1 MNTDLS
7 EKNAVPEISIPPIVF
22 DLLSDEY
29 AEKLQQAVGMI
40 RLVRDVASKRKTVM
54 DALAEIGITSDTVAE
69 KIQGVLNNSES
80 GFLNALAGTDFTRD
94 LVGAAQ
100 DIGTTLHGFFTG
112 SLSQEECVEAL
123 FDRGFE
129 EINNAIKHTLSVID
143 VPSHVPAPLTKLLD
157 ATGATFCYEAFENVV
172 NEVADSLKEARAATR
187 ERVLIEQQCA
197 EMLAEMMQAREEIR
211 QLTEQYFKEHYE
223 TIEAGF
229 SAIDRAILHD
239 DIDGFIQGNTML
251 QEMLGY
257 QQQFHNMDE
266 FDALMDSDEAFKL

>member
-1 MNTDLS
+1 
-7 EKNAVPEISIPPIVF
+7 
-22 DLLSDEY
+22 
-29 AEKLQQAVGMI
+29 MI
-40 RLVRDVASKRKTVM
+40 RLVHDVAAKKITVP
-54 DALAEIGITSDTVAE
+54 DALAEIGITSDTVDE
-69 KIQGVLNNSES
+69 KIQGVMTRSES
-80 GFLNALAGTDFTRD
+80 GFLNALSGTDFTRD

-112 SLSQEECVEAL
+112 SMSQEECVEAL

-143 VPSHVPAPLTKLLD
+143 VPNHVPAPLTKLLD
-157 ATGATFCYEAFENVV
+157 ATGATFCYEAFEYVV
-172 NEVADSLKEARAATR
+172 NEVADSLKEAREAKR
-187 ERVLIEQQCA
+187 ERILIEQQCA
-197 EMLAEMMQAREEIR
+197 EMLAEMMQAREEMR

-223 TIEAGF
+223 TIEAGLA
-229 SAIDRAILHD
+229 AIDRAILHD

-266 FDALMDSDEAFKL
+266 FDALMDSDEAFRL

>member
-1 MNTDLS
+1 MNKDLS
-7 EKNAVPEISIPPIVF
+7 EKNVVPEISIPPIVF

-40 RLVRDVASKRKTVM
+40 HLVHDVATKKSTVP

-100 DIGTTLHGFFTG
+100 DIGTTLHSFFSG

-143 VPSHVPAPLTKLLD
+143 VPSHVPAPLSKLLD
-157 ATGATFCYEAFENVV
+157 ATGATFCYEAFEYVV
-172 NEVADSLKEARAATR
+172 NEVADSLKEAREATR

-197 EMLAEMMQAREEIR
+197 EMLAEMMQAREEMR
-211 QLTEQYFKEHYE
+211 QLTEQYFIDHYE

-229 SAIDRAILHD
+229 AAIDRAILHD
-239 DIDGFIQGNTML
+239 DIDGFIQGITML

>member
-1 MNTDLS
+1 MNKDLS
-7 EKNAVPEISIPPIVF
+7 EKDVVPELSIPPIVF

-100 DIGTTLHGFFTG
+100 DIGTTLHSFFTG
-112 SLSQEECVEAL
+112 SMSQEECVEAL

-129 EINNAIKHTLSVID
+129 VINNAIKHTLSVID
-143 VPSHVPAPLTKLLD
+143 VPIHVPEPLTKLLD
-157 ATGATFCYEAFENVV
+157 ATGETFCYEAFEYVV
-172 NEVADSLKEARAATR
+172 NEVADSLKEAREATR
-187 ERVLIEQQCA
+187 ERVLIEQQYA
-197 EMLAEMMQAREEIR
+197 EMLAEMMQAREEMR
-211 QLTEQYFKEHYE
+211 QLTEQNFKDHYE

>member
-1 MNTDLS
+1 MNKDLS
-7 EKNAVPEISIPPIVF
+7 EKNVVPELSIPPIVF

-69 KIQGVLNNSES
+69 KIQGVMTRSES

-100 DIGTTLHGFFTG
+100 DIGTTLHGFFIG
-112 SLSQEECVEAL
+112 SISQEECVEAL

-157 ATGATFCYEAFENVV
+157 ATGATFCYEAFEYVV
-172 NEVADSLKEARAATR
+172 NEVADSLKEAREATR

-197 EMLAEMMQAREEIR
+197 EMLAEMMQAREEMR
-211 QLTEQYFKEHYE
+211 QLTEQYFIDHYE
-223 TIEAGF
+223 TMEAGF
-229 SAIDRAILHD
+229 AAIDRAILHD
-239 DIDGFIQGNTML
+239 DIDGFIQGNSML

-266 FDALMDSDEAFKL
+266 FEALMDSDEAFKL